1 MKNNQYCVIMAGGH
15 LNRFWPISREGMP
28 GHFLDISGT
37 GKSLVRMAYERCLG
51 VVPEENILIITLGK
65 FKGII
70 NEQIPELPKEN
81 LLLEPYAR
89 RTAPC
94 IAYATYTLLKRN
106 PNAVMAATPADII
119 VNDEQLFK
127 ETMTHALDYAEKNP
141 VLVTLGVKPDRP
153 DTEYGYIQAVGG
165 KGACNSGDPVKVK
178 TFTEKPDAEIADV
191 FFRSGEFFWN
201 SGIFVWQASVI
212 KEEMERYIPEI
223 TRLFDGWEGALG
235 SPAEEVFI
243 ERAYTDCIKLS
254 IDYGVME
261 KTDRAWVYPIQ
272 FGWSDIDSWENY
284 YSSIRSKDQDGNIS
298 NTQMKILQ
306 NDKRNII
313 LTKNKNKLLMI
324 RGLEDCLV
332 VDTDDV
338 LLICPRDDKQYKEL
352 VNSTRMPGYDKYR
365 YKIAEGSQCPPLL
378 FLFALSYIEMKFIQL
393 RLVDGRR

>member
-28 GHFLDISGT
+28 EHFLDISGT

-106 PNAVMAATPADII
+106 PDAVMAATPADII

-165 KGACNSGDPVKVK
+165 KGACSSGDPVKVK

-338 LLICPRDDKQYKEL
+338 LLICPHDDKQYKEL

-365 YKIAEGSQCPPLL
+365 
-378 FLFALSYIEMKFIQL
+378 
-393 RLVDGRR
+393 

>member
-1 MKNNQYCVIMAGGH
+1 MTGPKWSSDISLPLMCRYIYEITRDYIYMKNNQYCVIMAGGH

-106 PNAVMAATPADII
+106 PDAVMAATPADII

-165 KGACNSGDPVKVK
+165 KGACSSGDPVKVK

-365 YKIAEGSQCPPLL
+365 
-378 FLFALSYIEMKFIQL
+378 
-393 RLVDGRR
+393 

>member
-1 MKNNQYCVIMAGGH
+1 MTGPKWSSDTSLPLMCRYIYEITRDYIYMKNNQYCVIMAGGH

-106 PNAVMAATPADII
+106 PDAVMAATPADII

-165 KGACNSGDPVKVK
+165 KGACSSGDPVKVK

-284 YSSIRSKDQDGNIS
+284 YSSIQRKDQDGNIS

-365 YKIAEGSQCPPLL
+365 
-378 FLFALSYIEMKFIQL
+378 
-393 RLVDGRR
+393 

>member
-28 GHFLDISGT
+28 GHFRDISGT

-127 ETMTHALDYAEKNP
+127 ETMTNALDYAEKNP

-165 KGACNSGDPVKVK
+165 KGACSSGAPVKVK

-284 YSSIRSKDQDGNIS
+284 YSSIRRKDQDGNIS

-365 YKIAEGSQCPPLL
+365 
-378 FLFALSYIEMKFIQL
+378 
-393 RLVDGRR
+393 

>member
-1 MKNNQYCVIMAGGH
+1 MTGPKWSSDTSLPLMCRYIHEITRDYIYMKNNQYCVIMAGGH

-106 PNAVMAATPADII
+106 PDAVMAATPADII

-165 KGACNSGDPVKVK
+165 KGACSSGDPVKVK

-284 YSSIRSKDQDGNIS
+284 YSSIQRKDQDGNIS

-313 LTKNKNKLLMI
+313 LTKNKDKLLMI

-365 YKIAEGSQCPPLL
+365 
-378 FLFALSYIEMKFIQL
+378 
-393 RLVDGRR
+393 

>member
-1 MKNNQYCVIMAGGH
+1 MTGPKWSSDTSLPLMCRYIYEITRDYIYMKNNQYCVIMAGGH

-106 PNAVMAATPADII
+106 PDAVMAATPADII

-165 KGACNSGDPVKVK
+165 KGACSSGDPVKVK

-338 LLICPRDDKQYKEL
+338 LLICPREDKQYKEL

-365 YKIAEGSQCPPLL
+365 
-378 FLFALSYIEMKFIQL
+378 
-393 RLVDGRR
+393 

>member
-119 VNDEQLFK
+119 VNDEQL
-127 ETMTHALDYAEKNP
+127 
-141 VLVTLGVKPDRP
+141 
-153 DTEYGYIQAVGG
+153 QAVGG

-284 YSSIRSKDQDGNIS
+284 YCSIRSKDQDGNIS

-365 YKIAEGSQCPPLL
+365 
-378 FLFALSYIEMKFIQL
+378 
-393 RLVDGRR
+393 

>member
-1 MKNNQYCVIMAGGH
+1 MVIF
-15 LNRFWPISREGMP
+15 R
-28 GHFLDISGT
+28 
-37 GKSLVRMAYERCLG
+37 
-51 VVPEENILIITLGK
+51 
-65 FKGII
+65 
-70 NEQIPELPKEN
+70 Q
-81 LLLEPYAR
+81 LEAR
-89 RTAPC
+89 
-94 IAYATYTLLKRN
+94 
-106 PNAVMAATPADII
+106 
-119 VNDEQLFK
+119 
-127 ETMTHALDYAEKNP
+127 
-141 VLVTLGVKPDRP
+141 
-153 DTEYGYIQAVGG
+153 
-165 KGACNSGDPVKVK
+165 GACSSGDPVKVK

-284 YSSIRSKDQDGNIS
+284 YSSIQRKDQDGNIS

-365 YKIAEGSQCPPLL
+365 
-378 FLFALSYIEMKFIQL
+378 
-393 RLVDGRR
+393 

>member
-1 MKNNQYCVIMAGGH
+1 MTGPKWSSDTSLPLMCRYIYEITRDYIYMKNNQYCVIMAGGH

-106 PNAVMAATPADII
+106 PDAVMAATPADII

-165 KGACNSGDPVKVK
+165 KGACSSGDPVKVK

-365 YKIAEGSQCPPLL
+365 
-378 FLFALSYIEMKFIQL
+378 
-393 RLVDGRR
+393 

>member
-1 MKNNQYCVIMAGGH
+1 
-15 LNRFWPISREGMP
+15 
-28 GHFLDISGT
+28 
-37 GKSLVRMAYERCLG
+37 
-51 VVPEENILIITLGK
+51 
-65 FKGII
+65 
-70 NEQIPELPKEN
+70 
-81 LLLEPYAR
+81 
-89 RTAPC
+89 
-94 IAYATYTLLKRN
+94 
-106 PNAVMAATPADII
+106 MAATPADII

-165 KGACNSGDPVKVK
+165 KGACSSGDPVKVK

-298 NTQMKILQ
+298 NTLMKILQ

-365 YKIAEGSQCPPLL
+365 
-378 FLFALSYIEMKFIQL
+378 
-393 RLVDGRR
+393 

>member
-1 MKNNQYCVIMAGGH
+1 MAGGH
-15 LNRFWPISREGMP
+15 LNRFWPISREDMP
-28 GHFLDISGT
+28 GHFLDITGN
-37 GKSLVRMAYERCLG
+37 GKSLVRMAYDRCVG
-51 VVPEENILIITLGK
+51 VVPTENIIVITLEK
-65 FKGII
+65 FKDII
-70 NEQIPELPKEN
+70 REQIPELPEEN
-81 LLLEPYAR
+81 LLLEPYGR
-89 RTAPC
+89 RTGPC
-94 IAYATYTLLKRN
+94 VAYSTYALLKRD
-106 PNAVMAATPADII
+106 PSAVVAVTPADLFI
-119 VNDEQLFK
+119 NDVDQFREALAN
-127 ETMTHALDYAEKNP
+127 ALDYATEHP
-141 VLVTLGVKPDRP
+141 VLMTLGIKPDRP
-153 DTEYGYIQAVGG
+153 DTDYGYIQAVGG
-165 KGACNSGDPVKVK
+165 KGACSSGDPVKVK

-365 YKIAEGSQCPPLL
+365 
-378 FLFALSYIEMKFIQL
+378 
-393 RLVDGRR
+393 

>member
-1 MKNNQYCVIMAGGH
+1 
-15 LNRFWPISREGMP
+15 
-28 GHFLDISGT
+28 
-37 GKSLVRMAYERCLG
+37 MAYERCLG

-65 FKGII
+65 FKDII

-106 PNAVMAATPADII
+106 PDAVMAATLTDII

-165 KGACNSGDPVKVK
+165 KGACSSGDPVKVK

-261 KTDRAWVYPIQ
+261 KNRQGLGISYPVRLVRHRQ
-272 FGWSDIDSWENY
+272 LGELLFQHPEQRPGRKHLQHADEDSPERQTEY
-284 YSSIRSKDQDGNIS
+284 HPHQEQEQTPD
-298 NTQMKILQ
+298 
-306 NDKRNII
+306 DKRFG
-313 LTKNKNKLLMI
+313 
-324 RGLEDCLV
+324 GLPGGRYRR
-332 VDTDDV
+332 
-338 LLICPRDDKQYKEL
+338 CPSD
-352 VNSTRMPGYDKYR
+352 
-365 YKIAEGSQCPPLL
+365 
-378 FLFALSYIEMKFIQL
+378 LSA
-393 RLVDGRR
+393 

>member
-365 YKIAEGSQCPPLL
+365 LKITEDFQCPPLL